1 MTNME
6 LNRRSFIVTA
16 AAAGGGLLLGVGSAS
31 AAVVNA
37 TPWMA
42 PTDKDGTEV
51 SHWVSID
58 PEGVVTMR
66 QAQQEM
72 GQGTFT
78 GNPQMLAEEMHVDW
92 NMVRVQ
98 YVDVNRHVNN
108 DNLYGRMSTVGSGGT
123 RRSRV
128 ALQQAGAS
136 VRERMKA
143 AAAAA
148 WGVNPSQ
155 VAAKDSVLSS
165 GNNTGTFAEFAT
177 AAAQIALAEEP
188 EIKTPDQFTLIGTSV
203 ARLDTP
209 LKVNGSAQHAID
221 ARVPGMVYAVVLSNP
236 VTWQPL
242 KSYDFSAIAD
252 RPGVIAAVEL
262 TADPEIMDFRQGR
275 RNIRPGVAVVADTW
289 YRAKTAADLMPIEWD
304 PGTRG
309 NVSTD
314 SIYAAMY
321 DVINL
326 PGFATESRG
335 STRGTTDMELAA
347 HTGINY
353 LDAEP
358 TGDALGIIGASSN
371 VMTADYHR
379 PYQAHARM
387 EVSGATVS
395 VQQSRVDAW
404 LSSQNPPGEVGMIAD
419 ITGLDPT
426 DIYVHN
432 HFLGGGYG
440 GSGPAGMGA
449 MTATYIANEIG
460 LPVQTHW
467 TREGDLQQNA
477 HRPANATRFQAVIGD
492 DGLPLA
498 NFTRSVN
505 PTLEHDRAGDRI
517 SDHPYLI
524 PNRHHEIALTDA
536 SNIIG
541 THHRAPGSG
550 QNGFMIEQF
559 VDEMALAGGWDP
571 LDWRIA
577 LTQHRPD
584 MQLVLNTLK
593 NTGAFMTDLPR
604 GEGTGIGMVES
615 HGSIVALVSHI
626 TVSRRG
632 QLRVEKMTMA
642 YDPGHVVNPKMCE
655 AQLEGCVA
663 WEMSHVITGELI
675 IKGGRITTDNFDT
688 YMLTRMGDTPVIEIH
703 AALSGGDKWGGMGEP
718 GAPPVGG
725 AIGNAIFFAT
735 GKRVRSTP
743 VISHDLSWS

>member
-221 ARVPGMVYAVVLSNP
+221 ARVPGMVYAAVKCCPVPWGRFLSGRGQPDPFDPETVL
-236 VTWQPL
+236 
-242 KSYDFSAIAD
+242 D
-252 RPGVIAAVEL
+252 RPGVIQVVQMEMENGSTSSSA
-262 TADPEIMDFRQGR
+262 FRTS
-275 RNIRPGVAVVADTW
+275 VAVVADTW
-289 YRAKTAADLMPIEWD
+289 YRAKTALDLLSVNWNF
-304 PGTRG
+304 GTAVH
-309 NVSTD
+309 VS
-314 SIYAAMY
+314 
-321 DVINL
+321 NEGL
-326 PGFATESRG
+326 FARG
-335 STRGTTDMELAA
+335 STMLGRNGQMRRD
-347 HTGINY
+347 
-353 LDAEP
+353 D
-358 TGDALGIIGASSN
+358 GDALGIIGSSSN
-371 VMTADYHR
+371 VITSDYQR
-379 PYQAHARM
+379 PYEAHARM
-387 EVSGATVS
+387 EPSSATVS
-395 VQQSRVDAW
+395 VSANRADAFV
-404 LSSQNPPGEVGMIAD
+404 SSQNPPSQHRIVAD
-419 ITGLDPT
+419 MTGFDPKDVYT
-426 DIYVHN
+426 HN
-432 HFLGGGYG
+432 HFLGDGFGGG
-440 GSGPAGMGA
+440 GPVTLAIRHATQIAIEAGV
-449 MTATYIANEIG
+449 
-460 LPVQTHW
+460 PVKTVFS
-467 TREGDLQQNA
+467 RE
-477 HRPANATRFQAVIGD
+477 
-492 DGLPLA
+492 
-498 NFTRSVN
+498 
-505 PTLEHDRAGDRI
+505 
-517 SDHPYLI
+517 
-524 PNRHHEIALTDA
+524 
-536 SNIIG
+536 
-541 THHRAPGSG
+541 
-550 QNGFMIEQF
+550 
-559 VDEMALAGGWDP
+559 
-571 LDWRIA
+571 
-577 LTQHRPD
+577 
-584 MQLVLNTLK
+584 
-593 NTGAFMTDLPR
+593 
-604 GEGTGIGMVES
+604 
-615 HGSIVALVSHI
+615 
-626 TVSRRG
+626 
-632 QLRVEKMTMA
+632 
-642 YDPGHVVNPKMCE
+642 E
-655 AQLEGCVA
+655 A
-663 WEMSHVITGELI
+663 
-675 IKGGRITTDNFDT
+675 
-688 YMLTRMGDTPVIEIH
+688 
-703 AALSGGDKWGGMGEP
+703 
-718 GAPPVGG
+718 
-725 AIGNAIFFAT
+725 
-735 GKRVRSTP
+735 
-743 VISHDLSWS
+743 